1 VATPNGARPPGRRPN
16 RRRWQ
21 RRLFGALG
29 VVWLV
34 IALVV
39 GLALGRWTVAGLWF
53 GLAAMELVLWFMA
66 GRR

>member
-1 VATPNGARPPGRRPN
+1 VATPNGAQPPGGQPK

-29 VVWLV
+29 VVWLI
-34 IALVV
+34 IALVA
-39 GLALGRWTVAGLWF
+39 GLALGTWTVAGLWF
-53 GLAAMELVLWFMA
+53 GLAAMELSLWFMA

>member
-1 VATPNGARPPGRRPN
+1 
-16 RRRWQ
+16 
-21 RRLFGALG
+21 

-39 GLALGRWTVAGLWF
+39 GLALGRWSVAGLWF
-53 GLAAMELVLWFMA
+53 GLAAMELTLWFMA

>member
-1 VATPNGARPPGRRPN
+1 VASLNGAPASGTRLK

-53 GLAAMELVLWFMA
+53 GLAAMELALWFMA